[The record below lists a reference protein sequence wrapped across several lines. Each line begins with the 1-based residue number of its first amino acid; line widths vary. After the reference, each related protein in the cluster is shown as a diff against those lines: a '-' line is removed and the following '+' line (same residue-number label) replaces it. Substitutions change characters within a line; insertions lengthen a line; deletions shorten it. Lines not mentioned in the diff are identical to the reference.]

1 MFFIFIFYINVQ
13 MVDPNNGM
21 TYCTCMASADVKDLS
36 SVWLSGWC
44 LVNFTVAFDTSSFC
58 GCKTDVFSALSLRC
72 LIWVAL
78 SRLDPRVPLKHTL
91 EEPRMW
97 WWHWKI
103 LQTHQICLVPLD
115 WHGHGSM
122 VPFMFLSQSISS
134 GKSGTSTLC
143 SGACQAAARDRW
155 VWTACCTT
163 GLGAKQRRE
172 RLFLMQKD
180 VQNYIKLQ
188 SEIICI
194 SKEIKF
200 LKRNLLWCSQ
210 ACLMRQ
216 TMHLSALQA
225 SNQKLFSLLD
235 ATTPSLMK
243 MQLHQ
248 SCARNSASNDRW
260 GEATQLCC
268 SSEFPVTRSLFDVC
282 AQVHFYTFWVLCHV
296 SLRLESIYVVSTM

>member
-1 MFFIFIFYINVQ
+1 
-13 MVDPNNGM
+13 MVPFM
-21 TYCTCMASADVKDLS
+21 
-36 SVWLSGWC
+36 
-44 LVNFTVAFDTSSFC
+44 
-58 GCKTDVFSALSLRC
+58 
-72 LIWVAL
+72 
-78 SRLDPRVPLKHTL
+78 
-91 EEPRMW
+91 
-97 WWHWKI
+97 
-103 LQTHQICLVPLD
+103 
-115 WHGHGSM
+115 
-122 VPFMFLSQSISS
+122 PFMFLSQSTS

-172 RLFLMQKD
+172 RGLTFWCKKIMYKINQNYKVKSDAKMQK
-180 VQNYIKLQ
+180 
-188 SEIICI
+188 I
-194 SKEIKF
+194 S
-200 LKRNLLWCSQ
+200 KRNLLCSLQ

-268 SSEFPVTRSLFDVC
+268 SSELPVTRSLFDVC